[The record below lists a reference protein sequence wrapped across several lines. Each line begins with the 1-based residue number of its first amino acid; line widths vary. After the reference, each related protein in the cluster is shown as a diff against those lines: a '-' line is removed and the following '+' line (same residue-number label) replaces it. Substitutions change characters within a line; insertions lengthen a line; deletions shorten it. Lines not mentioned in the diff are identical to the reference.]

1 MPFYSKVDLVKAIA
15 RLPRF
20 GLLGM
25 ALLMVAGQARA
36 QEPKQEERPTGLPK
50 KFNWT
55 FNFDAGFGAFG
66 FAHSLYTNARPD
78 PSGDLSDNWLESF
91 IKPAISADLKTGKS
105 ELYGKL
111 SAVGERTFDAP
122 PPIVGTEAS
131 SFQVEDAYI
140 GWRSGTA
147 LGLGENALDLSFG
160 REQYKIGHGLLLW
173 DGGGEGGSRGGFWS
187 NARKAWQVA
196 GVARLTI
203 KHNKLE
209 AFYLD
214 RDEVPEAESGTRLW
228 GGNYELTLGSATTLG
243 ASYMHF
249 IADTVGPNAK
259 PDRNGLNVYNARVY
273 TAPLKAL
280 PGLSFE
286 AEYAKEQKGDVM
298 SSTAWNA
305 LGAYEFSK
313 MAWKPK
319 LSYRYAIFGG
329 DDPTTAK
336 NEGFDA
342 LIPGFYDWG
351 TWWQGEIAGEYF
363 LSNSDLVSNQV
374 RLHLT
379 PSDAVG
385 GGLIAYTFKFDKQ
398 PTGVTSKNIV
408 SELDAYTDWKM
419 NSNFTVSFVAAV
431 AHPEDAVKQA
441 YNRTQ
446 NFVYGMIYIAYAY

>member
-1 MPFYSKVDLVKAIA
+1 M
-15 RLPRF
+15 RLPR
-20 GLLGM
+20 LGF
-25 ALLMVAGQARA
+25 LGIVFVIGAGQVRA

-50 KFNWT
+50 KLNWT

-66 FAHSLYTNARPD
+66 FNHSLYTNVRPD
-78 PSGDLSDNWLESF
+78 PSGNLSDNWLESF
-91 IKPAISADLKTGKS
+91 AKPALSADLKTGKS

-111 SAVGERTFDAP
+111 SVVGERTFDAP
-122 PPIVGTEAS
+122 PPIVGSEAS
-131 SFQVEDAYI
+131 SFQIEDAFV
-140 GWRSGTA
+140 GWRSGKA

-160 REQYKIGHGLLLW
+160 REQYKIGHGMLLW
-173 DGGGEGGSRGGFWS
+173 DGGGEGGTRGGFWS

-196 GVARLTI
+196 GVARLTV
-203 KHNKLE
+203 KHSKLE

-228 GGNYELTLGSATTLG
+228 GGNYELTLGEATTLG
-243 ASYMHF
+243 ASYMRF

-259 PDRNGLNVYNARVY
+259 PDRNGLNVYNVRAY
-273 TAPLKAL
+273 SAPLKSL

-298 SSTAWNA
+298 SSTAWNV

-329 DDPTTAK
+329 DDPNTTK

-363 LSNSDLVSNQV
+363 LSNSDLISNQI

-379 PSDAVG
+379 PSDKVS
-385 GGLIAYTFKFDKQ
+385 GGLFGYTFKFDKL
-398 PTGVTSKNIV
+398 PAGTTSKNIA
-408 SELDAYTDWKM
+408 SELDAYTDWKV
-419 NSNFTVSFVAAV
+419 NSNFTVSFIAAM
-431 AHPEDAVKQA
+431 AHPQDAVKQL

-446 NFVYGMIYIAYAY
+446 DFTYGMIYIAYSY